1 MRGRRCPAEGGE
13 AVAFVPSDAVHGFW
27 KRGEGRK
34 CAFLIQGWLVERE
47 RKCEVLNSP
56 LLPPTLCVSYLW
68 KLMSDGLTWDHPWQI
83 EMTPRKTSQKSAF
96 HLVQPNTNSYRAYR
110 ADVAKLWD
118 FFFVAHLESS
128 VSYCRNIYCSLFC
141 GAEAKQY
148 ILKYN
153 TLSVHFNVHKQGDCT
168 HKSSLICVCRLPAY
182 RHWSDMDFG
191 SVPQH
196 EVEGRHPFQKQT
208 FILCNLDFFQW
219 KHHLVVRLY

>member
-1 MRGRRCPAEGGE
+1 MCLSHSG
-13 AVAFVPSDAVHGFW
+13 VAS
-27 KRGEGRK
+27 GEGEK
-34 CAFLIQGWLVERE
+34 VWSLKLPSAPPDPLCLLSVEANE
-47 RKCEVLNSP
+47 WWINLGSP
-56 LLPPTLCVSYLW
+56 LANWDDPPQNLPEVCIPLW
-68 KLMSDGLTWDHPWQI
+68 CNQTQILIVHTEQTWLNCGI
-83 EMTPRKTSQKSAF
+83 
-96 HLVQPNTNSYRAYR
+96 
-110 ADVAKLWD
+110 
-118 FFFVAHLESS
+118 FFVVAHLESS

-182 RHWSDMDFG
+182 RHWSHMDFG

-196 EVEGRHPFQKQT
+196 KVEGRHPFQKQT

-219 KHHLVVRLY
+219 KHHILVRLY

>member
-1 MRGRRCPAEGGE
+1 
-13 AVAFVPSDAVHGFW
+13 
-27 KRGEGRK
+27 
-34 CAFLIQGWLVERE
+34 
-47 RKCEVLNSP
+47 
-56 LLPPTLCVSYLW
+56 
-68 KLMSDGLTWDHPWQI
+68 MSDGLTWDHPWQI

-96 HLVQPNTNSYRAYR
+96 HLVQPNISSYRAYR

-128 VSYCRNIYCSLFC
+128 LSYCRNIYCSLFC

-191 SVPQH
+191 SVPQQ